1 MSSWGIIFFASL
13 AFVYGFGCYVLLS
26 FISDKTREIRK
37 KTPYLKKIHV
47 LVVVAQFILSAIL
60 VIVIA
65 QIIFRSAYST
75 VTLITTTLL
84 SSSVTVVVSLLF
96 AKTFLSWYRSN
107 KKSLIVLLYGLGFAV
122 SAFNLAEAMAMDVR
136 DLLAKETTITPQLK
150 VEFASDTAHENLILG
165 ILSDI
170 YQYSALAGFALI
182 YAATVLL
189 LHHYSR
195 RMGAFKFWALMLIPL
210 LYYVSTL
217 VTTLGLYKPQTDSEQ
232 FLSYVLG
239 SFNAT
244 AGGIL
249 FGIAF
254 WTVAKSIR
262 QDNATRD
269 YMIIAAYGFVLFFLA
284 TQVGLFAASYPPFG
298 FATYCLL
305 GLSSYMVF
313 LGLYSSAISVSQSIQ
328 LRRSIEESIKGDSN
342 LLSSIGTAE
351 MQEQVLR
358 KVDGLKDVVKESER
372 EMRAKSGI
380 ESSIPK
386 EDILTYL
393 EEALQEVGKSK
404 KTK

>member
-1 MSSWGIIFFASL
+1 
-13 AFVYGFGCYVLLS
+13 
-26 FISDKTREIRK
+26 
-37 KTPYLKKIHV
+37 
-47 LVVVAQFILSAIL
+47 
-60 VIVIA
+60 
-65 QIIFRSAYST
+65 
-75 VTLITTTLL
+75 
-84 SSSVTVVVSLLF
+84 
-96 AKTFLSWYRSN
+96 
-107 KKSLIVLLYGLGFAV
+107 
-122 SAFNLAEAMAMDVR
+122 
-136 DLLAKETTITPQLK
+136 
-150 VEFASDTAHENLILG
+150 
-165 ILSDI
+165 
-170 YQYSALAGFALI
+170 
-182 YAATVLL
+182 
-189 LHHYSR
+189 
-195 RMGAFKFWALMLIPL
+195 MLIPL

-232 FLSYVLG
+232 LLSYGLG

-305 GLSSYMVF
+305 GLSSYMIF

-358 KVDGLKDVVKESER
+358 KVDGLKDVVEENER
-372 EMRAKSGI
+372 EMRARSGI